1 MLKTESLKCPEPL
14 ISSIDRAVQVQ
25 WQYTLINQESKTVGE
40 QEYRIVQTW
49 IIRTLK
55 SMIKT
60 FIYTYRPRK
69 QTLVLKI
76 IRTTSLQKLREDL
89 SGKEFRVLKM
99 VEEAFYSSFLFEQL

>member
-49 IIRTLK
+49 IIRTMK
-55 SMIKT
+55 
-60 FIYTYRPRK
+60 
-69 QTLVLKI
+69 
-76 IRTTSLQKLREDL
+76 
-89 SGKEFRVLKM
+89 
-99 VEEAFYSSFLFEQL
+99 